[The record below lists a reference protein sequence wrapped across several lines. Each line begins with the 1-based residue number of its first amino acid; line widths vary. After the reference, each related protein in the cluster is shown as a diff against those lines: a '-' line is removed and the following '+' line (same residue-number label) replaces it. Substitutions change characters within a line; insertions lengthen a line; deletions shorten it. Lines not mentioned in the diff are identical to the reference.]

1 MRGEVVSYVS
11 GKRYGFINGSDGE
24 SYFFHSSNLMGQ
36 CNESP
41 LTRGAVV
48 EFEPVSTP
56 KGLAAKSI
64 SVQPAIMAPQM
75 TRFIMTR
82 SCRPKYGDVIVEVP
96 VKTRFFKDP
105 NEGRQHLKA
114 LAGAIGGNA
123 ILSLIVIKK
132 TFSSGNYNYSMHSFQ
147 ANIALVY
154 ELVNVSSEA
163 EQRLLEEDFEYNIRV
178 FNERAP
184 GVIAEELEA
193 YKRQTAGVSPRA
205 LFAAACVA
213 FVMFVI
219 FA

>member
-11 GKRYGFINGSDGE
+11 DKRYGFINGGDGE
-24 SYFFHSSNLMGQ
+24 SYFFHSSNLMDQ
-36 CNESP
+36 SEESQ
-41 LTRGAVV
+41 LIRGAVV
-48 EFEPVSTP
+48 EFDTVPPP

-75 TRFIMTR
+75 TGFIMTR
-82 SCRPKYGDVIVEVP
+82 SGQPKYGDVIIEVP
-96 VKTRFFKDP
+96 IKTRFFKDP

-123 ILSLIVIKK
+123 ILNLNVIKR
-132 TFSSGNYNYSMHSFQ
+132 TFSSGNYRYSMHSFQ

-163 EQRLLEEDFEYNIRV
+163 KQRLLEEDFEYNIRV

-184 GVIAEELEA
+184 GVIAEELDA
-193 YKRQTAGVSPRA
+193 CKRQTAGVSPRA
-205 LFAAACVA
+205 FFAAVFVA
-213 FVMFVI
+213 FVMFVF